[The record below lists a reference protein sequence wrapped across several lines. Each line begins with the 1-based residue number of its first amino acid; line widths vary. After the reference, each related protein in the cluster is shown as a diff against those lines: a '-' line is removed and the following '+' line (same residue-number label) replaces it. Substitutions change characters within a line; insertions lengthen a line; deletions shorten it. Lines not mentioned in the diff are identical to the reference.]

1 MNRGVTGYLA
11 GLVFGLGLVVSGM
24 IDPANVVGFLDFGG
38 LTAPWQP
45 ALIGVMGGA
54 VLTHGLLLRLL
65 ERRQQPAAFAG
76 CADLTPPPAFIDRR
90 LFIGSAIFGVGW
102 GLSGYCPGPA
112 IVSLGFGPGRA
123 WLFVAA
129 LIVGGFVGGFVADA
143 VRDSRDRLLGV
154 SAAGR

>member
-1 MNRGVTGYLA
+1 MTRGATAYLA

-24 IDPANVVGFLDFGG
+24 IDPPNVVGFLDFGG

-65 ERRQQPAAFAG
+65 ERRRPEPFAECAAP
-76 CADLTPPPAFIDRR
+76 DLTPPPATIDRR
-90 LFIGSAIFGVGW
+90 LLIGSAIFGVGW

-129 LIVGGFVGGFVADA
+129 LIAGGYLADA
-143 VRDSRDRLLGV
+143 VRDRRAGGLLDL